1 MKSDFVLAQEE
12 LSRIGI
18 KRVAADFYSEP
29 KKRGSIFFVKSPAT
43 HDKTA
48 SLALYSNNKFCDF
61 ANGNKSGDIIG
72 FVAYVRGCNNWQA
85 LKELQAFY
93 GLSGSRERER
103 EEAQRRIQR
112 QQAEERYRA
121 ERKQAFYAALFDE
134 IDRLNRWVEIFTIA
148 IEKPLYEPFSELWAY
163 CINERQLAEYRLDIL
178 TAADMNTYRRM
189 KYSDDLRS
197 DRPQWILD
205 CLSILSA
212 CDAFQATESET
223 KEIRRAAVEGG
234 RCKVDW

>member
-1 MKSDFVLAQEE
+1 M
-12 LSRIGI
+12 
-18 KRVAADFYSEP
+18 RVSQDFYLQP
-29 KKRGSIFFVKSPAT
+29 MRKGSCYFVKSPAT
-43 HDKTA
+43 PDKTA
-48 SLALYSNNKFCDF
+48 SLALYPNTNRFVDF
-61 ANGNKSGDIIG
+61 ANGGISGDCIS

-93 GLSGSRERER
+93 GLSGCREREK
-103 EEAQRRIQR
+103 EEVQRRIQR
-112 QQAEERYRA
+112 QQAEEQYRT
-121 ERKQAFYAALFDE
+121 ERKQAFYAALFGE
-134 IDRLNRWVEIFTIA
+134 IDRLKRWTEILAIA

-178 TAADMNTYRRM
+178 TAADMNTYRRL
-189 KYSDDLRS
+189 KYSDNLHS